1 MQERE
6 TTAIPKLVLSTTL
19 RVLRRIV
26 VDRARMSI
34 GRRPY
39 NDIMLDD
46 LTVSGEHAVLHA
58 SAGECVIHD
67 LHSRNGTLVNGLP
80 VMQRALVD
88 GDRIEI
94 GIYRLDFVIERV
106 SAERAS
112 GDRVA
117 GDRVAADRVAA
128 DRADASSAGSQPGT
142 AGLRVL
148 SGSNAGSTL
157 ALDRPIVSI
166 GNGAGQVAVLARRR
180 NGHYVTHLEGPAYPL
195 VNGESIGLVAHPLR
209 HDDLIELA
217 GTIFQFFSEAPS

>member
-1 MQERE
+1 MHERE

-117 GDRVAADRVAA
+117 A

-180 NGHYVTHLEGPAYPL
+180 NGHYVTHLEGHAYPL